1 MKLVS
6 SVSLWIFV
14 FIFEDIIFIIFE
26 ASLQVS
32 LKLPNNLK
40 THGRDAGGIYISFD
54 LEMS

>member
-14 FIFEDIIFIIFE
+14 FIFEDIIFIFE

-32 LKLPNNLK
+32 LKLASNLK
-40 THGRDAGGIYISFD
+40 THGRDAGCIYISFYS
-54 LEMS
+54 EMS

>member
-14 FIFEDIIFIIFE
+14 FIFEDIIFFIFE

-32 LKLPNNLK
+32 LKLASNLK
-40 THGRDAGGIYISFD
+40 THGRDAGCIYISFYS
-54 LEMS
+54 EMS